1 MKGTFENSATSPD
14 RSLKATQLTGTTSGG
29 ASSQSNIIID
39 LLLFG

>member
-29 ASSQSNIIID
+29 ASS
-39 LLLFG
+39 